1 MTTPETSTSP
11 PQRNGARRARG
22 SLSSTSILDAAMALA
37 EETSVEDLSMP
48 KLARRLDVG
57 VTSLYWYFRSKDDL
71 LESMVGQAATRYL
84 DLLPDH
90 DELPWDERV
99 RVYFRDMRDIYHDN
113 PVLCDFLVFRRAV
126 TGRPRARFFERINR
140 EVTRLIDAGFDP
152 ESAARGY
159 MAMSVY
165 TQGCVHKR
173 RQQEMTAG
181 LPGERFITSE
191 ARAAAALDGAD
202 LAMVFPG
209 LDATIDYWSASFATD
224 DDFAAGLDLIID
236 GLRARLRAAG

>member
-1 MTTPETSTSP
+1 MTIPENSTNEAP
-11 PQRNGARRARG
+11 RVARRARG
-22 SLSSTSILDAAMALA
+22 SLSSSGILDAAMALA
-37 EETSVEDLSMP
+37 EETSVEELSMP

-90 DELPWDERV
+90 EGLPWDERA
-99 RVYFRDMRDIYHDN
+99 RAYFHDMRAIYDEHS
-113 PVLCDFLVFRRAV
+113 VLCDFLVFRRSV

-140 EVTRLIDAGFDP
+140 EVTLLIEAGFDP

-173 RQQEMTAG
+173 RQQEMADAG
-181 LPGERFITSE
+181 PGERFITVE
-191 ARAAAALDGAD
+191 ARSAAALDGSD
-202 LAMVFPG
+202 LATVFPG
-209 LDATIDYWSASFATD
+209 LDATSDYWSASFATD
-224 DDFAAGLDLIID
+224 DDFAAGLDLIIE
-236 GLRARLRAAG
+236 GLRTKLPVQ